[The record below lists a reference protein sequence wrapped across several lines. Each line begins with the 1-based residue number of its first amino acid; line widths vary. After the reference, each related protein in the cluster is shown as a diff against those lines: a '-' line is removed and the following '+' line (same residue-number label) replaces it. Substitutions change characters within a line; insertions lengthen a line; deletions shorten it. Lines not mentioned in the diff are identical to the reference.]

1 MPDPDKENHWNRLV
15 DAAKDAGAATDGTHE
30 HKAPSTF
37 VSGVITMREG
47 LWKFTKIVLLRR
59 LSLVAALLAI
69 ALWLILY
76 SVMKSNDPAPAPAPV
91 QTPPRT
97 LPQPPN
103 PEQ

>member
-15 DAAKDAGAATDGTHE
+15 DAAKDAGATTDGTHE

-37 VSGVITMREG
+37 VSGVIAMREG

-76 SVMKSNDPAPAPAPV
+76 SVMKSNDPAPAPV